1 MKNFL
6 KVIFIREIFMRKN
19 FWKTLTIG
27 TLCAAALL
35 SCVACG
41 KTPGGNPGTPDD
53 DPINGDVDTTKAIT
67 LKIQS
72 AAPLRYNYAA
82 LLRSEAKGSQL
93 YNQALFSKQLVEG
106 FKVKYP
112 NITLRFIED
121 GWGDALYEKQQL
133 YIRDYNAGG
142 TMAVDVMIGE
152 TYMGYFAKNN
162 VFTALDKSKFENVI
176 ESACADVT
184 INDAVYAVPMCTGIM
199 GLQYNTQILQ
209 EAGIPEEEW
218 VPANWD
224 ELLEN
229 CKKVSEYAVGAKK
242 DYRGICMNN
251 VTGLPSAFRAVPF
264 LRQGGGDIMTN
275 GELTVNS
282 AQNVETFTYLRNLAS
297 YAYPQSLTAE
307 NEDTVLYYFTE
318 QNKSAYLIDGQWA
331 MANAEDHIKSAP
343 LPTKN
348 ADGTGTGNIFTGN
361 VLFGITRASKN
372 KEAAQ
377 AFLEYLTS
385 SEVQGWFYELDG
397 RLPIN
402 KTTLQSE
409 EIREVH
415 PNINAYIDALNAG
428 GFQGGM
434 ACFTRNSNDIWSAWG
449 SFYRDVLTGSS
460 DIKTLA
466 DNLQTTIKGKM

>member
-1 MKNFL
+1 
-6 KVIFIREIFMRKN
+6 MRKKL
-19 FWKTLTIG
+19 FSTIAIG
-27 TLCAAALL
+27 VLSAAILFAGA
-35 SCVACG
+35 ACD
-41 KTPGGNPGTPDD
+41 KTPSGPNPPDNNPIGGE
-53 DPINGDVDTTKAIT
+53 VDTTKNIT
-67 LKIQS
+67 LRIQS

-82 LLRSEAKGSQL
+82 LLRSEPKGSQL
-93 YNQALFSKQLVEG
+93 YNQAQFSKQLVEG
-106 FKVKYP
+106 FKEKYP
-112 NITLRFIED
+112 NITLRFTED

-142 TMAVDVMIGE
+142 NMGVDIMIGE
-152 TYMGYFAKNN
+152 TYMGYFAQNN
-162 VFTALDKSKFENVI
+162 VFAALDQSKFGDVL

-184 INDAVYAVPMCTGIM
+184 IGGAIYAVPMCTGII
-199 GLQYNTQILQ
+199 GLQYNTAILQ
-209 EAGIPEEEW
+209 EVGIPEDEW
-218 VPANWD
+218 VPSDWN

-229 CKKVSEYAVGAKK
+229 CKKVSEYAQDEAHKK

-251 VTGLPSAFRAVPF
+251 VSGLPSAFRAVPF

-275 GELTVNS
+275 GELTLNS
-282 AQNVETFTYLRNLAS
+282 DENVETFTYLRNLAQ
-297 YAYPQSLTAE
+297 YAYGPSLTAE

-331 MANAEDHIKSAP
+331 MTDADDNIKSAP

-348 ADGTGTGNIFTGN
+348 PDGTGTGNIFTGN
-361 VLFGITRASKN
+361 VLFGVTQASKN

-377 AFLEYLTS
+377 AFLQYLTS

-397 RLPIN
+397 RLPVN
-402 KTTLQSE
+402 KTVLQSE
-409 EIREVH
+409 EIRTVH

-428 GFQGGM
+428 GFRGGM

-449 SFYRDVLTGSS
+449 SFYRSVLTGNES
-460 DIKTLA
+460 IKSLA